1 MALEFRKTVRADY
14 PDVITDDAVRVME
27 ALSRFDTAS
36 KQLMAA
42 RIARRAD
49 RARKRERIGFLD
61 PNSVIGR
68 TSITVKDAREG
79 NFVGAEIPRDL
90 KRQWIQGTGPAARP
104 GASIEVGLRN
114 VAYALLS
121 GADGWMFDGEDAL
134 GQVLTMSLDN
144 QRNLKLAIHR
154 DPRFMAV
161 AEQVAAEMNKWAAGF
176 FGKPIVTDWRKQL
189 DFTTKMFRARGLHL
203 DDRHVRN
210 ADGSGFSA
218 AIVDATLYIVN
229 NHKRLIESGASIVL
243 YLPKIQT
250 AEEAALWNDIMTSLE
265 QQLGIATGTI
275 KAYVLI
281 EQVEASYQLMEIR
294 AALGLHF
301 AGFNTGRWDYI
312 NSVSDAVAWDP
323 GFINPN
329 IDAIT
334 MTYGYMRTYEDRVR
348 RAVNTPD
355 LKGQFALW
363 QGGME
368 PNIPVGSEA
377 GVTAGMKRA
386 TAGAEREQRE
396 GASGKWV
403 AHWKMVHIVR
413 PVWEKVGDANQLGRS
428 FPKLTYTGK
437 DAADLTQLE
446 PAPRTI
452 RGARDLMSVAIQY
465 GNAFGQG
472 MQAAAL
478 KPADFFGNEDVLYL
492 MEDMATG
499 EIRLSILWEWLH
511 KRAKLTAADAETG
524 VKEGDTFSSELCL
537 RLLREEYD
545 KLLKA
550 SNRDVHDDSKET
562 TLPIAREI
570 VETYLLDETKLPW
583 YIDLL
588 NITLGNHD
596 LSEAKR
602 RIKKLADAFRANG
615 TRITQNLD
623 F

>member
-1 MALEFRKTVRADY
+1 MASAEEYDDPVATAMPRA
-14 PDVITDDAVRVME
+14 
-27 ALSRFDTAS
+27 
-36 KQLMAA
+36 AA
-42 RIARRAD
+42 AGLRHANGLHRSAFGRD
-49 RARKRERIGFLD
+49 PHRQRIGFLD
-61 PNSVIGR
+61 PDSTIGG
-68 TSITVKDAREG
+68 TSIKVSDARAG
-79 NFVGAEIPRDL
+79 HFAGSDIPHDL
-90 KRQWIQGTGPAARP
+90 RRQWIQGTGPAARP
-104 GASIEVGLRN
+104 GVSIEVGIRN

-134 GQVLTMSLDN
+134 GQVSTMSLDN
-144 QRNLKLAIHR
+144 QRHLKLAIHN
-154 DPRFMAV
+154 DPRFLAV
-161 AEQVAAEMNKWAAGF
+161 AERVAAEMNKWAAGF
-176 FGKPIVTDWRKQL
+176 FGRPIIDDWQKQL
-189 DFTTKMFRARGLHL
+189 AFTTKIFRARGLHL
-203 DDRHVRN
+203 DDRQVRN

-218 AIVDATLYIVN
+218 SIVDATLYVVN
-229 NHKRLIESGASIVL
+229 NHRRLIDSNASLVL

-250 AEEAALWNDIMTSLE
+250 AEEAALWNEILTELE
-265 QQLGIATGTI
+265 QHLGLQPGTI
-275 KAYVLI
+275 KAYVLV
-281 EQVEASYQLMEIR
+281 EQVEASFQLMEIR
-294 AALGLHF
+294 AALGSRF
-301 AGFNTGRWDYI
+301 VGFNTGRWDYI
-312 NSVSDAVAWDP
+312 NSVSDAVAWDEA
-323 GFINPN
+323 FVNPN

-355 LKGQFALW
+355 RNGRFALW

-368 PNIPVGSEA
+368 PNIPVGSEE
-377 GVTAGMKRA
+377 GVAAGMKRA

-413 PVWEKVGDANQLGRS
+413 PVWERAGADNQLGRA
-428 FPKLTYTGK
+428 FPLLTYTDQ
-437 DAADLTQLE
+437 DAAALTQLE

-478 KPADFFGNEDVLYL
+478 KPADFFGNDDVLYL

-511 KRAKLTAADAETG
+511 KGATLTAADEETG
-524 VKEGDTFSSELCL
+524 VKQGDKFSKELCE
-537 RLLREEYD
+537 RLLVEEYV
-545 KLLKA
+545 KLLNANSK
-550 SNRDVHDDSKET
+550 DVHDHSKMT

-570 VETYLLDETKLPW
+570 VATYLQDDTKLPW

-596 LSEAKR
+596 LNEAKR
-602 RIKKLADAFRANG
+602 RIKLLVDAFSANG
-615 TRITQNLD
+615 TRITANLD